1 MRLKNVA
8 FLYKALAEI
17 ADSAEKHLRF
27 LRFPRAILYFC
38 VREFEVVAGEDLAG
52 FSTQVHG
59 TALAVTPHL
68 AVTALT
74 CFHPFTV
81 AV

>member
-8 FLYKALAEI
+8 FCTKALAEI

-38 VREFEVVAGEDLAG
+38 VREFEIVAGQDA
-52 FSTQVHG
+52 
-59 TALAVTPHL
+59 AV
-68 AVTALT
+68 
-74 CFHPFTV
+74 
-81 AV
+81 